1 MRGEGAFGNLER
13 KEGQREERVGVGK
26 KREVERWGEEKIR
39 RRDRDMDME
48 SVALCPKRERHKG
61 RNHEER
67 AMRCS
72 GNVSEERHD
81 TKIRKGKWEG
91 ITQITESPSPLTDSR
106 NSTLDNNILFTLM
119 LNIQSRLT
127 PTK

>member
-48 SVALCPKRERHKG
+48 SVALCPKRET
-61 RNHEER
+61 
-67 AMRCS
+67 
-72 GNVSEERHD
+72 D
-81 TKIRKGKWEG
+81 TKDGTTSDAVWM
-91 ITQITESPSPLTDSR
+91 
-106 NSTLDNNILFTLM
+106 FC
-119 LNIQSRLT
+119 
-127 PTK
+127 